1 MSHACVFAHV
11 LHRCVTVFRLGV
23 WTCCRLCMFVQVGVR
38 PGPQRLNDDLNSR
51 AGPVLD
57 WLGCSFPRGCRLNRS
72 LCLSFFLSLSQMPPN
87 ILFLPLFKLFSPFLL
102 PSSINKRLIWGKI
115 LKTLLTRRFDLVC
128 VYFVEGCVGSGL
140 ELVTRQQQA
149 WNSSSHRLLW
159 QRGLCVCL
167 GLGHNYHTNSHADTH
182 CSFLT

>member
-1 MSHACVFAHV
+1 MCYCISPWCVNVLQTLHV
-11 LHRCVTVFRLGV
+11 CPSRRQT
-23 WTCCRLCMFVQVGVR
+23 R
-38 PGPQRLNDDLNSR
+38 PPK
-51 AGPVLD
+51 VEW
-57 WLGCSFPRGCRLNRS
+57 WLEQQSWASSGLIGLFFSQGMQAES
-72 LCLSFFLSLSQMPPN
+72 LSLPLFFLSLSQMPPN